1 MKKKTLFAVALLSG
15 LFLVSCSKKEEAVA
29 EEASEVVKVLTLQ
42 EETISRELEFTTTLK
57 PYDKVAVSPAMA
69 GRIANIYVKEGD
81 YVSKGQLLVKMDETN
96 YLKTKLEFENIKVDF
111 ERISALNENNN
122 VAKQTYDQMKA
133 KYDIYKTSLENLEEN
148 TYLRAPF
155 SGVITEKNYENGEL
169 FTQMNILTL
178 MKIDYLKAYIS
189 VPETYLPILKKGSE
203 VVIYSDIYA
212 DVKFNATIE
221 TIFPTIDPSTHTFQV
236 LLRVPN
242 GKNSLRP
249 GMFVRTKLELGKTKA
264 ILVPYQSVLKL
275 QGSNDRYMY
284 KVVDG
289 RAKRIDVLL
298 GQRVDDRV
306 EIISDE
312 VKEGE
317 QVVVVGQARLVDD
330 VKLNI
335 VE

>member
-15 LFLVSCSKKEEAVA
+15 LFLVSCSKKEEAVV

-69 GRIANIYVKEGD
+69 GRISNIYVKEGD

-203 VVIYSDIYA
+203 VTIYSDIYA

-242 GKNSLRP
+242 SKNSLRP
-249 GMFVRTKLELGKTKA
+249 GMFVRTKLELGKSKA

-275 QGSNDRYMY
+275 QGSNDCYMY

-306 EIISDE
+306 EIIGDD
-312 VKEGE
+312 VKVGE
-317 QVVVVGQARLVDD
+317 QIVVVGQARLVDD

>member
-15 LFLVSCSKKEEAVA
+15 LFLVSCSKKEEAVD

>member
-15 LFLVSCSKKEEAVA
+15 LFLVSCSKKEETVT

-212 DVKFNATIE
+212 NVKFNATIE

-312 VKEGE
+312 VKVGE

>member
-15 LFLVSCSKKEEAVA
+15 LFLVSCSKKEETVT

-69 GRIANIYVKEGD
+69 GRISNIYVKEGD

-242 GKNSLRP
+242 SKKSLRP

-312 VKEGE
+312 VKVGE